1 MKLKRLIKK
10 LLRPKKVADPNLQVS
25 PLRKNDTTSFV
36 FIHINKT
43 AGTSIAKAIG
53 LPRKRHLTAKEV
65 IDIIGR
71 EQWDEAF
78 KFAVVRNPWAKVY
91 SHYKYRI
98 KTNQNNMG
106 EEPIK
111 FNDWVAKT
119 YGPEKDPNFYDI
131 PTMFQPQVDWL
142 KDHEGKMDMDL
153 ILKFESLAT
162 DYKVLQQKIGID
174 EPLPHLNKTQKTD
187 YREQYSEASKEIIAD
202 WFKEDIALFGYRF
215 D

>member
-1 MKLKRLIKK
+1 MRLKRLIKSIF
-10 LLRPKKVADPNLQVS
+10 RPKKAAEPIRPVS

-53 LPRKRHLTAKEV
+53 LPRKSHLTAIEV

-71 EQWDEAF
+71 DQWDKAF

-98 KTNQNNMG
+98 KTNQNKMG
-106 EEPIK
+106 QQPVE
-111 FNDWVAKT
+111 FNNWVAKT
-119 YGPEKDPNFYDI
+119 YGPEKDPNYYDI
-131 PTMFQPQVDWL
+131 PKMFQPQVDWL
-142 KDHEGKMDMDL
+142 IDHQGKMDIDL
-153 ILKFESLAT
+153 ILKFETLAE
-162 DYKVLQQKIGID
+162 DYEVLRKKIGVD

-187 YREQYSEASKEIIAD
+187 YRAQYSEASKEIIAN
-202 WFKEDIALFGYRF
+202 WFKDDIALFGYRF